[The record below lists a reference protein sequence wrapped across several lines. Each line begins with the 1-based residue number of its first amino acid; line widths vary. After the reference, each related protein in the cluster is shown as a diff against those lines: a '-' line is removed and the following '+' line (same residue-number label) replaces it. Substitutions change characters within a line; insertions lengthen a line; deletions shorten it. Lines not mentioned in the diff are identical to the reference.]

1 MIFDI
6 SKKSVNICQILADI
20 YKCIMIVL
28 FVIMSVLGNEI
39 QEAGMEK
46 QVIQVYHVIRK
57 RDHPAIL
64 GQHSPIATR
73 RWNTILSSA
82 YHCLEQKKGRASK
95 NITNQSKDSASSPY
109 HKDSHHTEWKHQSTG
124 HERGEG
130 VNEPVHLEYIMQPEL
145 ECVACD
151 LN

>member
-28 FVIMSVLGNEI
+28 FVIMSVLDNEI

-73 RWNTILSSA
+73 RWPCQVRHHLR
-82 YHCLEQKKGRASK
+82 G
-95 NITNQSKDSASSPY
+95 ASSVFFRVRADTDDACKCGRHPAELRITQE
-109 HKDSHHTEWKHQSTG
+109 S
-124 HERGEG
+124 
-130 VNEPVHLEYIMQPEL
+130 PVRS
-145 ECVACD
+145 
-151 LN
+151 

>member
-82 YHCLEQKKGRASK
+82 YHCLEQKKAEQVRTSPTKVKIALHHLTIRIPTTLNGSIKVLATRGVKES
-95 NITNQSKDSASSPY
+95 TNLY
-109 HKDSHHTEWKHQSTG
+109 T
-124 HERGEG
+124 
-130 VNEPVHLEYIMQPEL
+130 
-145 ECVACD
+145 
-151 LN
+151 